1 MTSPVSQPRTG
12 QGFTLIELLIVVAI
26 VAILTVTAIASY
38 EFAMVKART
47 SAAKGCLTER
57 AQYMERFY
65 TTAMTYKGA
74 ALPTCSDDV
83 SPFYTI
89 GYADGEE
96 PSDSTY
102 ALEIVPQGSQA
113 RAETKCGTMTID
125 QTGKKT
131 GATDDC
137 WK

>member
-1 MTSPVSQPRTG
+1 MTESMSQRRAG
-12 QGFTLIELLIVVAI
+12 HGFTLIELLIVVAI

-47 SAAKGCLTER
+47 SAAKGCLTDH
-57 AQYMERFY
+57 AQYMERYY
-65 TTAMTYKGA
+65 TTAMTYVGA
-74 ALPTCSDDV
+74 AAPTCSDDV

-89 GYADGEE
+89 SYAED
-96 PSDSTY
+96 PTASAYT
-102 ALEIVPQGSQA
+102 LQIVPQGRQA
-113 RAETKCGTMTID
+113 EADGKCGTMTID

-131 GATDDC
+131 ATKDGC

>member
-1 MTSPVSQPRTG
+1 MTDPMIQARTG

-47 SAAKGCLTER
+47 SAAQGCLTER

-65 TTAMTYKGA
+65 TAAMTYEGA
-74 ALPTCSDDV
+74 AAPTCSDDV

-89 GYADGEE
+89 GYVEDPTA
-96 PSDSTY
+96 STY
-102 ALEIVPQGSQA
+102 TLQIVPQGRQA
-113 RAETKCGTMTID
+113 EADAKCGTMTID

-131 GATDDC
+131 ATKDGC

>member
-1 MTSPVSQPRTG
+1 MTDQMGQRRAG

-38 EFAMVKART
+38 EFAMVRART

-65 TTAMTYKGA
+65 TSAMTYEGA
-74 ALPTCSDDV
+74 AAPACDDDV

-89 GYADGEE
+89 GYAED
-96 PSDSTY
+96 PTASTY
-102 ALEIVPQGSQA
+102 TLQIVPKGRQA
-113 RAETKCGTMTID
+113 EADTKCGTMTID
-125 QTGKKT
+125 QTGKKA
-131 GATDDC
+131 ATKDAC

>member
-1 MTSPVSQPRTG
+1 MTDPMIQRHAG

-38 EFAMVKART
+38 EFAMVRART

-65 TTAMTYKGA
+65 TTAMTYEGA
-74 ALPTCSDDV
+74 AAPACSDDV

-89 GYADGEE
+89 GYAAD
-96 PSDSTY
+96 PTASTY
-102 ALEIVPQGSQA
+102 TLQIVPQGRQA
-113 RAETKCGTMTID
+113 EADTKCGTMTID

-131 GATDDC
+131 ATKDGC